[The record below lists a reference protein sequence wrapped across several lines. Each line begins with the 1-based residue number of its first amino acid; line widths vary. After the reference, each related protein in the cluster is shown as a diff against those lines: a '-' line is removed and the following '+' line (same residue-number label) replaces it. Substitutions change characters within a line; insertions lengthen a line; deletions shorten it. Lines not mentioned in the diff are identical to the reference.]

1 MNNSVNS
8 SSLLAPSQV
17 DELLIQPVI
26 GESVAA
32 QVSRVILS
40 NTNSLRVPIVTDDPS
55 AAWVPEGG
63 EIPISDLEVTEL
75 EIPALKLAGLTMISN
90 ELIADSGPDVAAEV
104 GRGLARDLARQ
115 LDAAYFGTTVT
126 NGPSGLASL
135 SGIQSVVTAGA
146 FENLDPFSEAQAL
159 TETVGATVGAFVT
172 SPQVALQLAKLKTGS
187 GSNAPLLGS
196 DPTQPTKR
204 VIAGV
209 PLLVSPKVE
218 ANAVWAI
225 PAERAVVTIRQ
236 DADIASDGSV
246 GFTSARTAVRAIMRV
261 GIGFPHPAAIV
272 KITQTL

>member
-17 DELLIQPVI
+17 AELLIQPVI

-209 PLLVSPKVE
+209 PLVVSPKVE